1 MKFQKIFT
9 LFSAVAM
16 NRVVEGLPRNGIPR
30 NPLCKKAR
38 QNLTSKAGL
47 VPERFC
53 THQNCRNCHQGLYTL
68 FASPS
73 SLNRVCKLLIIS
85 PKCCYEDMWNTGQ
98 LF

>member
-1 MKFQKIFT
+1 
-9 LFSAVAM
+9 M